1 MLLWLVFSSY
11 MSFSR
16 TRLRYMYNLSLMLF
30 RLQAGFISSRG
41 TRWLLNFSDD
51 LFMLSWLDNLN
62 NLGGCALRNMV
73 DDISLLDSLWKN
85 LFNNLSGSGLRDVLN
100 NLLVL
105 DSLGED
111 LFNNFS
117 RSALRLFDNDISNF
131 LFLW

>member
-62 NLGGCALRNMV
+62 NLCGCALRNMV
-73 DDISLLDSLWKN
+73 DDISMLDSLWKN

-100 NLLVL
+100 NFLSLDLLW
-105 DSLGED
+105 ED